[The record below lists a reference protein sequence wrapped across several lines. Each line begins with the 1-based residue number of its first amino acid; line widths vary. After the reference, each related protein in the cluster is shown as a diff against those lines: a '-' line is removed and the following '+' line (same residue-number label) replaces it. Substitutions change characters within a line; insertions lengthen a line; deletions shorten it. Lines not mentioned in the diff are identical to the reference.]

1 MVNARVNKNLTNK
14 VIEIQLVIC
23 KLQQKYALLECNIN
37 KKKDLQ
43 QTQEHERQTERLYI
57 FMLTDRPAL
66 AELCN
71 SNM

>member
-37 KKKDLQ
+37 KKKRS
-43 QTQEHERQTERLYI
+43 T
-57 FMLTDRPAL
+57 TDTRT
-66 AELCN
+66 
-71 SNM
+71 